1 MYKHTNLF
9 RRLEFANQPHGGLHR
24 KHRDTARYWVHG
36 LSRIGLCLVASIE
49 CPVGDSAKT
58 HESASSDMLVNLM
71 IQPVS
76 SCCLRFQWYRLPALS
91 LERLPVE
98 SSVYM
103 GNGWFGYAV
112 MLWVI
117 TVTTYV
123 CLQPV
128 LVESSVHMGNG

>member
-1 MYKHTNLF
+1 MIVQTDL
-9 RRLEFANQPHGGLHR
+9 L
-24 KHRDTARYWVHG
+24 YWVHR
-36 LSRIGLCLVASIE
+36 LSRIRLCLVTSIE

-58 HESASSDMLVNLM
+58 RQFASSDMLVNLM

-76 SCCLRFQWYRLPALS
+76 SCCLRFQWYRLQAPS